1 VSHSRLLESAFRH
14 FRGQRMRLFERTFA
28 LTSRTRVLDVGGSPL
43 IWRYA
48 TIQPRLTILN
58 LPAALVS
65 TASHVAF
72 VAGDGAM
79 LPFRD
84 NAFDIVF
91 SNSVIEHLAAQSLR
105 QRFAHEVARVAPAY
119 WVQTPNRRFPFEMHL
134 MLPGVHFLP
143 KNWQRPIVRR
153 FTIWQLLAH
162 PSRAQREYYIEHFL
176 DELHLLH
183 AGELQRL
190 FPDARLL
197 RERFLGLTKSLI
209 AVRA

>member
-1 VSHSRLLESAFRH
+1 VSQSRLLESAFRH
-14 FRGQRMRLFERTFA
+14 FRAQRMRRFECTFA
-28 LTSRTRVLDVGGSPL
+28 LTPRTRVLDVGGSAL

-48 TIQPRLTILN
+48 SIQPRLTILN
-58 LPAALVS
+58 LPAALAP
-65 TASHVAF
+65 TAEHVDF

-91 SNSVIEHLAAQSLR
+91 SNSVIEHLATHSAR
-105 QRFAHEVARVAPAY
+105 QRFAREVARVAPAY
-119 WVQTPNRRFPFEMHL
+119 WVQTPNRRFPLEMHL

-176 DELHLLH
+176 DELHMLD